1 MEELLFLY
9 KLLWMSI
16 LENLAPKY
24 IIIFVIL
31 IIIKI
36 IIDKNSTRGE
46 IL

>member
-1 MEELLFLY
+1 MEELIFLY

-16 LENLAPKY
+16 LENLIPKY
-24 IIIFVIL
+24 MIIFVIL